1 MKKNSLKI
9 KKLLVNMLIDHKI
22 KYRETDKSIIV
33 PFENGD
39 SMDRE
44 PKWFKDFRIKQEA
57 FNENQLAFNKK
68 QEAFNEEQRAFNKN
82 QLAFNEA
89 LLACPTIKKEINP
102 NFLNKVK

>member
-44 PKWFKDFRIKQEA
+44 PKWFKDFRIKQET
-57 FNENQLAFNKK
+57 FNERIEHKVNAIL
-68 QEAFNEEQRAFNKN
+68 E
-82 QLAFNEA
+82 
-89 LLACPTIKKEINP
+89 CPTIKREIK
-102 NFLNKVK
+102 L